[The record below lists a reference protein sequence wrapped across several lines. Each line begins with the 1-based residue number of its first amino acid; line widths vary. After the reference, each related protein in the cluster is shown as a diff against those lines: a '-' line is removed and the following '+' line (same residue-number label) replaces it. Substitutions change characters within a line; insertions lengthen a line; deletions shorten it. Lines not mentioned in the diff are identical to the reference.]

1 MDLPEVVLS
10 EIFKYLK
17 RADFIDA
24 STVCKTWRNVI
35 WSGDFSEKV
44 KKTNHLFNDK
54 QRFIKTYQ
62 KKKKKLIGFNLKFTE
77 IVFLF
82 YQNQEL
88 V

>member
-10 EIFKYLK
+10 EISKYLK
-17 RADFIDA
+17 RADFIDV
-24 STVCKTWRNVI
+24 STVCKKWRNVI
-35 WSGDFSEKV
+35 WSGDFFEKV
-44 KKTNHLFNDK
+44 KKTNQLFNDK
-54 QRFIKTYQ
+54 QRLIKTYQ
-62 KKKKKLIGFNLKFTE
+62 KKLIGFNLKFTE

>member
-44 KKTNHLFNDK
+44 KKTNQLFNDK

-62 KKKKKLIGFNLKFTE
+62 TKKKKMMGFNLKFTE